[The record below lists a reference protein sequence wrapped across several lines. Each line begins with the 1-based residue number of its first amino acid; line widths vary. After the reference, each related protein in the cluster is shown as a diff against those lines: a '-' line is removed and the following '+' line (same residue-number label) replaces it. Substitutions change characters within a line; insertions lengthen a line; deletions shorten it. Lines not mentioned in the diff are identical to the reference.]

1 MLEFLGRFHPVLVHL
16 PIGIL
21 LIALLMQYLS
31 SKEKYAGLSEAVTIS
46 LLIGMLS
53 AFASCIT
60 GYLLSLSGDYDRSAI
75 SWHMW
80 MGFGVAIVS
89 ALLYVRRINNRRDK
103 IYKVMSGALVL
114 LIIITGHLGGNLTH
128 GADYLTSAFE
138 GKSEIK
144 FKRKPVPD
152 VQQAM
157 AYNDLVQPILAEKC
171 FNCHGST
178 KQKGKLRMDQQDLLM
193 KGGKDGVVIKAG
205 NASESEIIKRVLLPL
220 EDEHHMSPKEKP
232 QLNQK
237 EIAVIKWWIN
247 NGAPFDKKVN
257 QLPQA
262 DSIKPVLFSFQ
273 NAEGGSSEEA
283 STTIA
288 DKDIPTEPVNK
299 ADDKVIEALKKGGV
313 IVLPVAQN
321 SNYLQV
327 NFLNDTVIT
336 PEKLQLITQLKKQ
349 VVSLK
354 LSNTNA
360 NDAALDAITQCTS
373 LIKLFLDHTL
383 ITDKELSKLDNL
395 ARLRYLNLVGTA
407 VTANGV
413 KTLVQLKQLKRIY
426 LYQTKV
432 DKTVW
437 AELQKQFPST
447 KLDSGGYVVPSFP
460 SDTSLVQ
467 KPVVK

>member
-31 SKEKYAGLSEAVTIS
+31 SKEKYAGLAEAVTIS

-60 GYLLSLSGDYDRSAI
+60 GYLLSLSGEYDRTAI

-89 ALLYVRRINNRRDK
+89 ALLYVRRVNNKRDK
-103 IYKVMSGALVL
+103 VYKIMSGTLVL

-138 GKSEIK
+138 GKEGAK
-144 FKRKPVPD
+144 FKRKPIPD

-171 FNCHGST
+171 FSCHGST
-178 KQKGKLRMDQQDLLM
+178 KQKGKLRMDQQELLM
-193 KGGKDGVVIKAG
+193 KGGKDGVVIKPGKAD
-205 NASESEIIKRVLLPL
+205 ESEIIKRVLLPL
-220 EDEHHMSPKEKP
+220 EDEHHMSPKEKA
-232 QLNQK
+232 QLTQK
-237 EIAVIKWWIN
+237 EITVIKWWIG
-247 NGAPFDKKVN
+247 NGASFDKKVI

-262 DSIKPVLFSFQ
+262 DSIKPVLLSFQ
-273 NAEGGSSEEA
+273 NAGGSSEEA
-283 STTIA
+283 SATIA
-288 DKDIPTEPVNK
+288 DKDIPTEPVTQ
-299 ADDKVIEALKKGGV
+299 ADEKVIDALKKAGA

-327 NFLNDTVIT
+327 NFLNDTALT
-336 PEKLQLITQLKKQ
+336 PEKLQLIGQLKKQ
-349 VVSLK
+349 LISLK
-354 LSNTNA
+354 LSNTNT
-360 NDAALDAITQCTS
+360 NDAALDAIAQCTS

-383 ITDKELSKLDNL
+383 ITDKDLHKLSNL
-395 ARLRYLNLVGTA
+395 KNLHYLNLVGTS
-407 VTANGV
+407 VTAEGI
-413 KTLVQLKQLKRIY
+413 KSLAQLKQLKRIY

-432 DKTVW
+432 DKTLW

-447 KLDSGGYVVPSFP
+447 KLDSGGYIVPLFS

-467 KPVVK
+467 KPTMQ

>member
-31 SKEKYAGLSEAVTIS
+31 TKEKYAGLSEAVTIS

-60 GYLLSLSGDYDRSAI
+60 GYLLSLSGEYDRSAI

-103 IYKVMSGALVL
+103 IYKIMSGALVL

-128 GADYLTSAFE
+128 GADYLTSALE
-138 GKSEIK
+138 GKADAK
-144 FKRKPVPD
+144 FKRKPIPD

-171 FNCHGST
+171 FSCHGPT
-178 KQKGKLRMDQQDLLM
+178 KQKGKLRMDQQELLM
-193 KGGKDGVVIKAG
+193 KGGKDGVVIKPG
-205 NASESEIIKRVLLPL
+205 NTDESEIIKRVLLPR

-232 QLNQK
+232 QLTQK
-237 EIAVIKWWIN
+237 EITVIKWWIG

-262 DSIKPVLFSFQ
+262 DSIKPVLLSFQ
-273 NAEGGSSEEA
+273 NAEGGSSEEGSA
-283 STTIA
+283 TIA
-288 DKDIPTEPVNK
+288 DKDIPAEQVTK
-299 ADDKVIEALKKGGV
+299 ADEKTIDALRKAGAIVI
-313 IVLPVAQN
+313 PVAQN

-336 PEKLQLITQLKKQ
+336 PEKLQLIVQLKKQ
-349 VVSLK
+349 LVSLK
-354 LSNTNA
+354 LSNTNT
-360 NDAALDAITQCTS
+360 NDAALDAIAQCTS

-383 ITDKELSKLDNL
+383 ITDKDLSKLNNL
-395 ARLRYLNLVGTA
+395 SKLRYLNLVGTA
-407 VTANGV
+407 VTANGI
-413 KTLVQLKQLKRIY
+413 KPLAQLKQLKRIY

-432 DKTVW
+432 DKTLW
-437 AELQKQFPST
+437 AELQKQFPSA
-447 KLDSGGYVVPSFP
+447 KLDSGGYIVPSFP

-467 KPVVK
+467 RPIVQ